1 MHYRTA
7 FWILILM
14 TVISAVLQMLGYNFL
29 EVLIVLLI
37 IDSLGFGSMIEIER
51 KKSQKE
57 VESSNIVTQKIEG
70 LEKICQDVFQ
80 RVSTNPSLAKLE
92 EKMNLHKEERDS
104 MLDKISRKTLELEQK
119 INKFGAK
126 LAEHME
132 DVGSR
137 LEKIEKPEG
146 EKEGESFSLGEL
158 VYMDEDE
165 KED

>member
-1 MHYRTA
+1 MPYRTA

-104 MLDKISRKTLELEQK
+104 MLENWLSIWKMLEAGSKKLRNLK
-119 INKFGAK
+119 AK
-126 LAEHME
+126 KRENRFL
-132 DVGSR
+132 
-137 LEKIEKPEG
+137 
-146 EKEGESFSLGEL
+146 
-158 VYMDEDE
+158 
-165 KED
+165 